1 MYGPPDT
8 HCLPVQ
14 GMEGQKGISG
24 MMGIYYV
31 LKEEAVRVALEGQL
45 APTGRTLYIPLE
57 M

>member
-45 APTGRTLYIPLE
+45 ARTG
-57 M
+57 